1 MMKNEDK
8 MNKSILH
15 YTIIKFIIRNGF
27 GPTTN
32 ELADLLDVSVEEVK
46 KGLIEL
52 AEYHGVVLHPDNEK
66 IWVIH
71 PFSLAPTNFVVKN
84 NGKQWWG
91 NCAWCSLGIAALLKG
106 KIEIITSIG
115 AGGKRI
121 EFSIEDEK
129 LSRDD
134 LFIHFPVR
142 MKNAWDNVIYTCSTM
157 LIFENEQQID
167 DWCLKHR
174 ISKGDIQPIENV
186 WEFSKVWYGNH
197 LNPEW
202 EKWSTEQAAEI
213 FKKFNLTNEIW
224 KIQVSKDRF

>member
-1 MMKNEDK
+1 
-8 MNKSILH
+8 MNNSILH
-15 YTIIKFIIRNGF
+15 YTIIKFIIDNGF
-27 GPTTN
+27 GPTKN
-32 ELADLLDVSVEEVK
+32 ELSNLLNISVENVK

-91 NCAWCSLGIAALLKG
+91 NCAWCSLGIATLLKG
-106 KIEIITSIG
+106 KIDIITTIG
-115 AGGKRI
+115 AEGEKV
-121 EFSIEDEK
+121 EFSIEDGQ
-129 LSRDD
+129 LSRND
-134 LFIHFPVR
+134 LFIHFPIQ

-157 LIFENEQQID
+157 LIFKDEQQIN

-174 ISKGDIQPIENV
+174 IQKGDIQPIENI
-186 WEFSKVWYGNH
+186 WKFSQEWYGNH
-197 LNPEW
+197 LNPSW
-202 EKWSTEQAAEI
+202 EKWTSEQALKI

-224 KIQVSKDRF
+224 EIPISNNRF